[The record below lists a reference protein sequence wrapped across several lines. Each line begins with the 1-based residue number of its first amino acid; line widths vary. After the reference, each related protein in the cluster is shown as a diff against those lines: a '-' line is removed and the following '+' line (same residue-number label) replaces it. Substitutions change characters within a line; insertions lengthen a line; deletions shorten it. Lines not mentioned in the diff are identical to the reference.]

1 MLFGTEIY
9 KCEFA
14 GLLMHAEHLEA
25 VHGVGSHTISV
36 PRVKRADD
44 IDLDFFDK
52 VRNIAAWHIENIKK
66 SNSRDFRF

>member
-1 MLFGTEIY
+1 MLFGTELY

-36 PRVKRADD
+36 PRVKRADV
-44 IDLDFFDK
+44 FDK
-52 VRNIAAWHIENIKK
+52 VRNIAALHIENIKN